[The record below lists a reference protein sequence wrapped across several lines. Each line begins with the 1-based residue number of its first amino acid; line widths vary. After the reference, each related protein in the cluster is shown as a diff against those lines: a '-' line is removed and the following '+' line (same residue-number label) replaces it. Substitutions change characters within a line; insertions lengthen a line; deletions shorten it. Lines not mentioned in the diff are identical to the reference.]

1 MAMEEELNYREELEK
16 ARKVASQMEL
26 RGYESEIEAYWE
38 VICGLVLLA
47 EEDLQ
52 ERDHQWEI
60 ASLAREF
67 LTYAEQLAQYEHM
80 MDKLYEAAKRMIG
93 TVYEHPRLKSQ
104 LLSFEIGILEEVQAQ
119 QFHPLG
125 ILDDLRNE
133 LAELQERISRADRGE
148 LLEPVEVGHL
158 KHDPIEWSAR
168 WEEII
173 DEYKIAKVIDIVEGG
188 DTGHDSTR
196 NGIFSLKGKISEDDF
211 VIIHDA
217 ARPIL
222 PQRAIEDML
231 TVAHQK
237 GNASLAIPC
246 YETVIYTDDSLSGN
260 EQLDRSKIMRI
271 QTPQAYKYGSILPL
285 YERAEKENKHDFIY
299 ADLVLIYY
307 GQTVYFS
314 KGFQNNIKITRKED
328 IPLCKAL
335 MNFSEEELYS

>member
-1 MAMEEELNYREELEK
+1 MEEELNYREELEK

-67 LTYAEQLAQYEHM
+67 LSYAEQLAQYEHM

-173 DEYKIAKVIDIVEGG
+173 DEADEKVFRELA
-188 DTGHDSTR
+188 DTPRGMGFCHAYWYTR
-196 NGIFSLKGKISEDDF
+196 GE
-211 VIIHDA
+211 
-217 ARPIL
+217 IL
-222 PQRAIEDML
+222 RRDYGLEW
-231 TVAHQK
+231 
-237 GNASLAIPC
+237 
-246 YETVIYTDDSLSGN
+246 
-260 EQLDRSKIMRI
+260 RSPAMMNR
-271 QTPQAYKYGSILPL
+271 G
-285 YERAEKENKHDFIY
+285 
-299 ADLVLIYY
+299 VL
-307 GQTVYFS
+307 F
-314 KGFQNNIKITRKED
+314 D
-328 IPLCKAL
+328 
-335 MNFSEEELYS
+335 